1 MLIYV
6 KHRPDHDSPSCLR
19 WVKTG
24 KAQREQMF
32 SALPPE
38 ADLSAIPTCRAMTPY
53 YARATAA
60 VGVDLAGRSLRGWI
74 VEEIEEIVAA
84 SNGGFECDT
93 GA

>member
-1 MLIYV
+1 
-6 KHRPDHDSPSCLR
+6 
-19 WVKTG
+19 
-24 KAQREQMF
+24 
-32 SALPPE
+32 
-38 ADLSAIPTCRAMTPY
+38 MTPY